1 MIHVKQ
7 LNIANIE
14 RVVQMSS
21 DLVSIITSVGFPIVA
36 CVAMG
41 YYVKYVSDQNR
52 KDIHDMNEL
61 HRAEMSDIT
70 SALNNNTVALEK
82 LCTMLEKSD
91 S

>member
-1 MIHVKQ
+1 MFHVKQ
-7 LNIANIE
+7 LNIAYYE
-14 RVVQMSS
+14 RVVQMNS

-82 LCTMLEKSD
+82 LCTMLEKSEK
-91 S
+91 

>member
-1 MIHVKQ
+1 MFHVKQ
-7 LNIANIE
+7 LNIANTE

-70 SALNNNTVALEK
+70 LALNNNTVALEK

-91 S
+91 N